1 MSKTE
6 KPEIGPRAFANYL
19 TQMEDGRLHSEA
31 SEQTQTLVKDL
42 MTHVGS
48 FGGKAKGKLT
58 VTLDFSAEDN
68 HVMVVGSVSVKS
80 PKFPRQRTLF
90 FADKNHNLS
99 TKDPK
104 QVELP
109 LAAVPSDPVPANID
123 VPAPAVRRV

>member
-6 KPEIGPRAFANYL
+6 KTEIGPRAFANYL
-19 TQMEDGRLHSEA
+19 TSLEEGRLHAEA
-31 SEQTQTLVKDL
+31 SEQTQVLVKDL

-68 HVMVVGSVSVKS
+68 HVMVIGSVSVKS

-90 FADKNHNLS
+90 FSDKNFNLS

-104 QVELP
+104 QTELP
-109 LAAVPSDPVPANID
+109 LTAVPNDPVLADVPVPNAAVRKV
-123 VPAPAVRRV
+123 